1 MADVK
6 KVVEIEIDLETGDI
20 KQLGKEVENIDK
32 NLKKAKKGAGGLASG
47 FKKVGTALKAAG
59 IGLLIATLAKLV
71 EVFKS
76 NQTAI
81 DGFETGMNALTIAFN
96 DFFKFIER
104 NLGTVIDYFKGIFE
118 DPLGAMKSFGR
129 SLKTEVLNRIK
140 QLSESLGI
148 LGKAIKEF
156 FLGDWDEAWTLA
168 KEAAVAAVDV
178 ITGEDGGLET
188 LKSAFDR
195 VTSSIVDYTKSVL
208 EAGKASVELQKLAE
222 LAEIQQQGLIEQYD
236 REAEIQRQIR
246 DDFTKSFAE
255 RIAANDLL
263 GKILKEQNDEELK
276 LIDIRQRALEDQLQ
290 KGLIP
295 EFEAKKQLMILDNE
309 RAEIAARVT
318 GFESEQQLNKI
329 SLLKEEADIKQELA
343 DEERKKKEEAAQA
356 EIELAT
362 KVKDAK
368 IDLVKKSINTA
379 ITLNELFV
387 AKTEAGA
394 KLQFRITKALRLSEA
409 VITGVQATINAFNS
423 AAANVPAT
431 ATSLGAYPFI
441 QAAAAGVFA
450 AGNIATIAATK
461 FEGGG
466 GSGGGMATAGPRGG
480 AGASSIPSFN
490 TIGNS
495 NINQL
500 SDAIAGQNGEPM
512 RAYVVANDVNS
523 AQSLERNRQNN
534 ATFP

>member
-1 MADVK
+1 VADVK
-6 KVVEIEIDLETGDI
+6 KVVELEIDVDTGDV
-20 KQLGKEVENIDK
+20 KQLNKETKEVSK
-32 NLKKAKKGAGGLASG
+32 NLKGAKKGTSGLAGG
-47 FKKVGTALKAAG
+47 FKKVGTAIKAAG
-59 IGLLIATLAKLV
+59 IGLLLATLAKLV
-71 EVFKS
+71 EVFKT
-76 NQTAI
+76 NQGAI
-81 DGFETGMNALTIAFN
+81 DGFQTGMNALTIAFN
-96 DFFKFIER
+96 DFFGFIDD

-118 DPLGAMKSFGR
+118 DPVGAMKSFGR

-140 QLSESLGI
+140 QFGESLGI
-148 LGKAIKEF
+148 LGKAIKKF

-195 VTSSIVDYTKSVL
+195 VKTSIVDYTKSVL
-208 EAGKASVELQKLAE
+208 EAGAATVELQKAAE
-222 LAEIQQQGLIEQYD
+222 LAEIQQQGLIELYD
-236 REAEIQRQIR
+236 REAEILRQNR

-255 RIAANDLL
+255 RIAANEKL
-263 GKILKEQNDEELK
+263 GEVLRTQNEEELK
-276 LIDIRQRALEDQLQ
+276 LIDIRQRALEDQLN

-329 SLLKEEADIKQELA
+329 SLLKEEADLKQAAIDA
-343 DEERKKKEEAAQA
+343 DLEAKKKAAEEEMAFAQ
-356 EIELAT
+356 
-362 KVKDAK
+362 KVSDAK
-368 IDLVKKSINTA
+368 IDLAKKSINTA

-409 VITGVQATINAFNS
+409 VITGVQSTINAFNS
-423 AAANVPAT
+423 AASNVPAT
-431 ATSLGAYPFI
+431 AASLGNYPFI

-450 AGNIATIAATK
+450 AGNIATIAATQ
-461 FEGGG
+461 FNGGAG
-466 GSGGGMATAGPRGG
+466 GGGMATASRSAPSTTS
-480 AGASSIPSFN
+480 AIPSFD
-490 TIGNS
+490 TIGS
-495 NINQL
+495 SGTNQL
-500 SDAIAGQNGEPM
+500 SEAIASQNNQPM

-523 AQSLERNRQNN
+523 AQSLERNRQSN